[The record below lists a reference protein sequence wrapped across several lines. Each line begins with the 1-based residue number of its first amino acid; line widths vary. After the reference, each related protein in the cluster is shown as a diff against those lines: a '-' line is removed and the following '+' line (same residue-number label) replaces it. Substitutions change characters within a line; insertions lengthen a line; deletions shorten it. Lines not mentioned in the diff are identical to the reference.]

1 MATSLQTTPPDSAT
15 RQRVLD
21 AAAAICAASGANSLS
36 IAGLTD
42 ESGVSNGSIYHHFG
56 SRDGVIASLV
66 LDAFSSYQ
74 EGLLSL
80 LDEHQEDAQG
90 GVESMVRY
98 HLGWMEANPDLAKL
112 LVDQRDHVAEGPEGG
127 RLRDQN
133 RQFFREVK
141 AWLDGRA
148 AAGQIEEVSI
158 DLAHALV
165 FAPAQELSRHWLS
178 GRLKEKPGS
187 HADRL
192 ASAAWAAMSSG
203 TDAKARKQ
211 RSPR

>member
-1 MATSLQTTPPDSAT
+1 MATSLQTPSDSAT
-15 RQRVLD
+15 RQRVLQ
-21 AAAAICAASGANSLS
+21 AAAGICARSGSSSLS
-36 IAGLTD
+36 IVGLTD

-56 SRDGVIASLV
+56 SREGVIASLV

-74 EGLLSL
+74 EGLLSVL
-80 LDEHQEDAQG
+80 NEHQEDAQG

-98 HLGWMEANPDLAKL
+98 HLGWMEANPDLARL
-112 LVDQRDHVAEGPEGG
+112 LVEQRDQVAEGPEGG

-133 RQFFREVK
+133 RLFFREVK

-148 AAGQIEEVSI
+148 SAGQIEEVSI

-178 GRLKEKPGS
+178 GRLKEEPGR

-192 ASAAWAAMSSG
+192 AAAAWASISANSE
-203 TDAKARKQ
+203 TKARKRRQ
-211 RSPR
+211 PR

>member
-1 MATSLQTTPPDSAT
+1 MTASLQTTPPDSAT

-21 AAAAICAASGANSLS
+21 AAAAICAASGASSLS
-36 IAGLTD
+36 IAGLT
-42 ESGVSNGSIYHHFG
+42 ESSGVSNGSIYHHFG
-56 SRDGVIASLV
+56 SREGVIASLV

-74 EGLLSL
+74 AGLLSVL
-80 LDEHQEDAQG
+80 AEHPDDAQAG
-90 GVESMVRY
+90 IEAMVRY
-98 HLGWMEANPDLAKL
+98 HLNWMEAHPDLARL

-133 RQFFREVK
+133 RQFFAEVK

-165 FAPAQELSRHWLS
+165 FAPAQEISRHWLS
-178 GRLKEKPGS
+178 GRLKQKPGR

-192 ASAAWAAMSSG
+192 AEAAWAAISASSE
-203 TDAKARKQ
+203 TKAGKR
-211 RSPR
+211 R